1 MGRKAGRARNVK
13 LSDLKVNEEF
23 APKPDPVFNHLI
35 AEATKGRLPVY
46 LAVISMRSLKRCD
59 VTHRPE
65 LTVSG
70 KQYVAQIIEMWSEDA
85 AWPMWVY
92 PSDDKFIA
100 SDDYFTFAA
109 YEQAQLDQ
117 AVCYVLGTPDGESVA
132 DQRGPLT
139 VEQITKALGF
149 S

>member
-1 MGRKAGRARNVK
+1 MTV
-13 LSDLKVNEEF
+13 
-23 APKPDPVFNHLI
+23 
-35 AEATKGRLPVY
+35 T
-46 LAVISMRSLKRCD
+46 LKRLD
-59 VTHRPE
+59 HVNLRTADLDRMVAWYGRVLDMHPGPRPDFAFPGAWPYADGHRRDITLRPE

-109 YEQAQLDQ
+109 YEQAQLDH
-117 AVCYVLGTPDGESVA
+117 AVCYVLGTPDDEGVGAGGTFPQEKVVPA
-132 DQRGPLT
+132 N
-139 VEQITKALGF
+139 
-149 S
+149 